1 MENEN
6 LIYLINKRNEI
17 IEKQK
22 ELEKSSILIGMNPKY
37 NEDGYY
43 QETLHP
49 DVVKEEYN
57 ENNNLLQEII
67 EAIRSKDLDIK
78 PEEYRLS
85 RKKLIS
91 FINSKYD
98 YRKDD
103 ISKLT
108 TNVLEDILEEL
119 KRYLYENDNRFNI
132 AGRRSELEKEIEN
145 NISNNNLLEA
155 FCGFYEY
162 IETGDEKICKQEKDK
177 IILMINK
184 IKDYMD
190 VTEILN
196 LL

>member
-17 IEKQK
+17 IEKLK
-22 ELEKSSILIGMNPKY
+22 ELERCSILIGMNPKY
-37 NEDGYY
+37 DKDCLY

-57 ENNNLLQEII
+57 ENNNLLKEII
-67 EAIRSKDLDIK
+67 EIIRSKDLDIN

-85 RKKLIS
+85 RKKLIN
-91 FINSKYD
+91 FINSKFD
-98 YRKDD
+98 YRKED

-108 TNVLEDILEEL
+108 TEVLEDILEEL
-119 KRYLYENDNRFNI
+119 KRYLYENDDRFNTV
-132 AGRRSELEKEIEN
+132 GRRSELEKEIEN
-145 NISNNNLLEA
+145 NISKNNLLEA
-155 FCGFYEY
+155 FVDFYKF

-177 IILMINK
+177 IILMINR
-184 IKDYMD
+184 IKDYID

-196 LL
+196 IL